1 MTAAHEQNYHHPSNH
16 NRRLAKLIQRKE
28 RLLKAA
34 KAEHLWLV
42 DLEGD
47 GIKLNREDS
56 DKCSRLFFEI
66 RELAADI
73 LELED
78 LILPEEN

>member
-1 MTAAHEQNYHHPSNH
+1 MTAAHLQNYHSPENH
-16 NRRLAKLIQRKE
+16 NKRLAKLIRRKE
-28 RLLKAA
+28 RSLKAA

-42 DLEGD
+42 DLEAG
-47 GIKLNREDS
+47 GIKLNREDV